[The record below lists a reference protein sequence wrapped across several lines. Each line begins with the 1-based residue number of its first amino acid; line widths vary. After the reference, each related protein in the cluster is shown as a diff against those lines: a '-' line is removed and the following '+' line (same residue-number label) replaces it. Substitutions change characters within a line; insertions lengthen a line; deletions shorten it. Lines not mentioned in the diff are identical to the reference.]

1 MKTRMQMWLARV
13 ALSLVAI
20 AAWGTGATAQ
30 SLSGVYGGKECDFK
44 LTFRPKDVVYIQFL
58 AGGSVMQELPG
69 QYKVDGDRVAVTAPS
84 WGAVF
89 TRKGDTLVAPYL
101 GGKTVCTKL
110 ADVRRAPPVAGPC
123 DQFSPAYNRG
133 NICFD
138 TRPMLNVTTPPVRV
152 HVGNEVVRESVVVS
166 EAKGGSGWRPDQS
179 QGTTTLLWPANA
191 SVMPSPALLLLK
203 VSPHGETVEAKAMFP
218 SNVSTFTD
226 AAVDMAKQLL
236 WRVALKDGK
245 AAEAWVLWEF
255 RAVARAS
262 GFITVNVS
270 GGPSL
275 VYIDNEMMD
284 AVPVIDYKVW
294 AGPHRIMVDLN
305 RSRGGRR
312 LDETVQV
319 DSGATVVKSY
329 GAVAEEEASGF
340 ITVNVSEGPSVVYI
354 DNQQMDTVP
363 VIHYKVTAG
372 THRIHVLIRGRTVN
386 ETVQVESGA
395 TVVKSYGGFAQGAP
409 AQVPPAQVPPAQVP
423 PAQVPPAQPQR
434 EAAPSSSD
442 ISSALLT
449 AKGIVDGASYDTVR
463 ARQLRLSGDTANL
476 AVLRAAYANRLDSAR
491 TYLAMALASPDTA
504 LRINAA
510 AILVRGGAKLGQA
523 NIWDH
528 AYPWLDQTLQVV
540 VPRTPSDTTGPR
552 QQIRIQA
559 SFWYGLSSVL
569 TLNDQYRAM
578 VNSRSCTE
586 AKTASERIARTKEAL
601 MLGMR
606 VHPPT
611 VNQMLQNLGK
621 FEAQMPRVKETFG
634 CDNF

>member
-1 MKTRMQMWLARV
+1 
-13 ALSLVAI
+13 
-20 AAWGTGATAQ
+20 
-30 SLSGVYGGKECDFK
+30 
-44 LTFRPKDVVYIQFL
+44 
-58 AGGSVMQELPG
+58 
-69 QYKVDGDRVAVTAPS
+69 
-84 WGAVF
+84 
-89 TRKGDTLVAPYL
+89 
-101 GGKTVCTKL
+101 
-110 ADVRRAPPVAGPC
+110 
-123 DQFSPAYNRG
+123 
-133 NICFD
+133 
-138 TRPMLNVTTPPVRV
+138 
-152 HVGNEVVRESVVVS
+152 
-166 EAKGGSGWRPDQS
+166 SGWRPDQS

-203 VSPHGETVEAKAMFP
+203 ASPHGETVEAKAMFP

-294 AGPHRIMVDLN
+294 AGPHRIMVDMN

-329 GAVAEEEASGF
+329 G
-340 ITVNVSEGPSVVYI
+340 
-354 DNQQMDTVP
+354 
-363 VIHYKVTAG
+363 
-372 THRIHVLIRGRTVN
+372 
-386 ETVQVESGA
+386 
-395 TVVKSYGGFAQGAP
+395 GFAQGAPAQVPP

-463 ARQLRLSGDTANL
+463 ARQLR
-476 AVLRAAYANRLDSAR
+476 
-491 TYLAMALASPDTA
+491 
-504 LRINAA
+504 
-510 AILVRGGAKLGQA
+510 
-523 NIWDH
+523 
-528 AYPWLDQTLQVV
+528 
-540 VPRTPSDTTGPR
+540 
-552 QQIRIQA
+552 
-559 SFWYGLSSVL
+559 
-569 TLNDQYRAM
+569 
-578 VNSRSCTE
+578 
-586 AKTASERIARTKEAL
+586 
-601 MLGMR
+601 
-606 VHPPT
+606 
-611 VNQMLQNLGK
+611 
-621 FEAQMPRVKETFG
+621 
-634 CDNF
+634 

>member
-284 AVPVIDYKVW
+284 AVPVIDYKV
-294 AGPHRIMVDLN
+294 
-305 RSRGGRR
+305 
-312 LDETVQV
+312 
-319 DSGATVVKSY
+319 
-329 GAVAEEEASGF
+329 
-340 ITVNVSEGPSVVYI
+340 
-354 DNQQMDTVP
+354 
-363 VIHYKVTAG
+363 TAG

-395 TVVKSYGGFAQGAP
+395 TVVKSYGGFAQGAPAQVPP